1 MLVRNLLAMVV
12 AVATGLLL
20 GCSSVAQREA
30 AAPGQ
35 APSAFANALEEARR
49 DPGVRRQMIV
59 EAEGRLTEGVT
70 GVLLFGDGV
79 AVLSGRRQFR
89 VPDETVVAVLDL
101 VIARG
106 VASWPEESSVP
117 EGNALEIHRRL
128 LITIGEVSHLVVE
141 RNKRPPRPSLQ
152 EVLGEIA
159 ELVRPAAAGGL
170 EVASLEEGLR
180 LVAEGTLAPH
190 VLTVNSLAPSM
201 PGAAKEPPDGWQL
214 SLRRGVLEASAYS
227 FAEGVRPIS
236 RRAALAEVAGLAQFL
251 LDTGAARLPR
261 QIHVDEGH
269 FQLNIELLGQRLN
282 VQARRFAGKGAT
294 QGLEAQEALLAVRD
308 QLRRRF
314 EAETLAAARTGAGE

>member
-1 MLVRNLLAMVV
+1 MLVRNSLAMVV
-12 AVATGLLL
+12 AVVTGLLL

-30 AAPGQ
+30 AAPEQ
-35 APSAFANALEEARR
+35 APSAFARALEEARR
-49 DPGVRRQMIV
+49 DLGVRRQLIV

-70 GVLLFGDGV
+70 SVLLFGDGV
-79 AVLSGRRQFR
+79 AVLNGRRQFR

-101 VIARG
+101 VKARG

-152 EVLGEIA
+152 ELLGEIVG
-159 ELVRPAAAGGL
+159 LVQPAAAGGV

-180 LVAEGTLAPH
+180 LIAGGRLAPH
-190 VLTVNSLAPSM
+190 VLTVTALAPSL
-201 PGAAKEPPDGWQL
+201 PGAAKESPDGWQL
-214 SLRRGVLEASAYS
+214 TLQRGILQASGYS

-236 RRAALAEVAGLAQFL
+236 RRDVLAEVAGLAQLL

-269 FQLNIELLGQRLN
+269 FQLNIELLGQRLS
-282 VQARRFAGKGAT
+282 VQARRFAGKGEM
-294 QGLEAQEALLAVRD
+294 QGLEAREALLAVRD
-308 QLRRRF
+308 QLRGTYVK
-314 EAETLAAARTGAGE
+314 EVGAAGADPGV